1 MKGGKNMSN
10 VNMNDGSVN
19 YVLQTKNISKVYG
32 GKKVVD
38 NVSIN
43 VKKGDIYGFI
53 GKNGAGKTTLM
64 RMICGL
70 TKASSGD
77 IELFGTSNLEAG
89 RKKMGSTIEN
99 PALHTTMT
107 AMENMEVQRLTL
119 GIKDKQICTEL
130 LELAGIAD
138 TGKKKVK
145 NFSLGMKQRL
155 TIALTLLGNP
165 EFIILDEPTNGLDP
179 IGISETLAFL
189 QHLSENRGIAILI
202 SSHILGELEKIATHY
217 GVIHQ
222 GKLVDEFSA
231 ETLSERC
238 EENLVLYTNNPQIA
252 ERIVKEKL
260 PHAIC
265 QLLPDTTVMVKGHVE
280 KSNLIHKALVEA
292 GLIVNGVVPKR
303 ENLEDYFLKLMGG
316 RGHV

>member
-1 MKGGKNMSN
+1 MMS
-10 VNMNDGSVN
+10 
-19 YVLQTKNISKVYG
+19 YVLQTKNVSKVYG

-70 TKASSGD
+70 TTATSGS
-77 IELFGTSNLEAG
+77 IELFGNSELDTG
-89 RKKMGSTIEN
+89 RKRMGSTIEN
-99 PALHTTMT
+99 PALHVTMT

-119 GIKDKQICTEL
+119 GIKDKKICQEL
-130 LELAGIAD
+130 LELAGIHD

-155 TIALTLLGNP
+155 MIALTLLGNP

-222 GKLVDEFSA
+222 GKLVDEFNA
-231 ETLSERC
+231 EELSQRC
-238 EENLVLYTNNPQIA
+238 RENLVLYTNDPHKAARVIKEYFPNINPQHTA
-252 ERIVKEKL
+252 DGT
-260 PHAIC
+260 
-265 QLLPDTTVMVKGHVE
+265 LLIEGHVE
-280 KSNLIHKALVEA
+280 KAGLISKALVEA
-292 GLIVNGVVPKR
+292 ELIVNGVVPKR
-303 ENLEDYFLKLMGG
+303 ENLEAYFLKLMGG
-316 RGHV
+316 HGNG

>member
-1 MKGGKNMSN
+1 MS
-10 VNMNDGSVN
+10 
-19 YVLQTKNISKVYG
+19 YVLQTKSLSKIYG
-32 GKKVVD
+32 GRKVVD

-70 TKASSGD
+70 TTASSGK
-77 IELFGTSNLEAG
+77 IELFGISNLEAG

-99 PALHTTMT
+99 PALHSTMT
-107 AMENMEVQRLTL
+107 AMENMEVQRRTL
-119 GIKDKQICTEL
+119 GIKDKQICVQL
-130 LELAGIAD
+130 LKLTGIDD

-155 TIALTLLGNP
+155 MIALTLLGNP

-189 QHLSENRGIAILI
+189 QHLSENQGIAILI

-231 ETLSERC
+231 ETLSQRC
-238 EENLVLYTNNPQIA
+238 SENLVLYINNPQKAAHI
-252 ERIVKEKL
+252 IKEKF
-260 PHAIC
+260 PDSKC
-265 QLLPDTTVMVKGHVE
+265 QLLSETTLMIDGYVE
-280 KSNLIHKALVEA
+280 KSGIISKALVEA
-292 GLIVNGVVPKR
+292 GVIVNGVVPKG

-316 RGHV
+316 HGHV

>member
-1 MKGGKNMSN
+1 MS
-10 VNMNDGSVN
+10 
-19 YVLQTKNISKVYG
+19 YVLQTKNVSKVYG

-38 NVSIN
+38 NVSIT

-70 TKASSGD
+70 TTPSSGE
-77 IELFGTSNLEAG
+77 IQLFGASRLEAG

-99 PALHTTMT
+99 PALHSTMT
-107 AMENMEVQRLTL
+107 SMENMEVQRLTL
-119 GIKDKQICTEL
+119 GIKDKQICAEL
-130 LELAGIAD
+130 LELAGIND

-155 TIALTLLGNP
+155 MIALTLLGNP

-231 ETLSERC
+231 EILAQRC
-238 EENLVLYTNNPQIA
+238 EKSLVLYINDPQKAARVIKA
-252 ERIVKEKL
+252 NFSDVK
-260 PHAIC
+260 C
-265 QLLPDTTVMVKGHVE
+265 QLLPDSTLLIDGHVE
-280 KSNLIHKALVEA
+280 KSGLISKVLVEA
-292 GLIVNGVVPKR
+292 GIIVNGVMPKG

-316 RGHV
+316 RQHV

>member
-1 MKGGKNMSN
+1 MS
-10 VNMNDGSVN
+10 
-19 YVLQTKNISKVYG
+19 YVLQTNNVSKVYG

-38 NVSIN
+38 GVSIN

-53 GKNGAGKTTLM
+53 GQNGAGKTTLM

-70 TKASSGD
+70 TTPSSGE
-77 IELFGTSNLEAG
+77 IRLFGNTQLEEG
-89 RKKMGSTIEN
+89 RKHIGSAIEN
-99 PALHTTMT
+99 PALHVTMT
-107 AMENMEVQRLTL
+107 AIENMEIQRLTL
-119 GIKDKQICTEL
+119 GIKDKTVCKAL
-130 LELAGIAD
+130 LELAGIQN

-155 TIALTLLGNP
+155 MIALTLLGDP
-165 EFIILDEPTNGLDP
+165 DFIILDEPTNGLDP

-189 QHLSENRGIAILI
+189 QHLSEKRGIAVLI

-231 ETLSERC
+231 QTLQKRC
-238 EENLVLYTNNPQIA
+238 GENLILYTNDSQLA
-252 ERIVKEKL
+252 METVKEKFPAVTCEKL
-260 PHAIC
+260 TDGTVRIEGHA
-265 QLLPDTTVMVKGHVE
+265 E
-280 KSNLIHKALVEA
+280 KADLIRQVLVAA